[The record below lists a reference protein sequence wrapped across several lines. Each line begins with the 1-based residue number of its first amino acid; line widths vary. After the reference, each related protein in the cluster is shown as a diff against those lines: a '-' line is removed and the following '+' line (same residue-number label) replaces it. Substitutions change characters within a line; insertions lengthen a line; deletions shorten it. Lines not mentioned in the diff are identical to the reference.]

1 MREQELLDA
10 LAKGPGGVQVNV
22 TETGCT
28 VSTRYNPTVTRRGS
42 NIQHAALLVA
52 VELWRRKW
60 CPHAVRVAL
69 QVYDERTAILQL

>member
-22 TETGCT
+22 TENGCT
-28 VSTRYNPTVTRRGS
+28 VSTRYNPTVTHRGP
-42 NIQHAALLVA
+42 NIQNAAFKVA
-52 VELWRRKW
+52 AELWRRRW

-69 QVYDERTAILQL
+69 QVYDENTAILQL